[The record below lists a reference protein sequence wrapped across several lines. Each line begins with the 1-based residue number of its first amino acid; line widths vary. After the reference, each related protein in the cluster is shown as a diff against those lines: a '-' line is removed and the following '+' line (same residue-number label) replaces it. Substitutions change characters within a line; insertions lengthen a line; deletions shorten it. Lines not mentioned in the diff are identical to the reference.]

1 MKKSRNR
8 VDFIEENHKIW
19 YNYFE
24 YCVVST
30 IVGVESEDAGNDFTE
45 NHVR

>member
-19 YNYFE
+19 YNNKEF
-24 YCVVST
+24 CVVT
-30 IVGVESEDAGNDFTE
+30 TNVGVESEDAGNSFTE
-45 NHVR
+45 NHFR